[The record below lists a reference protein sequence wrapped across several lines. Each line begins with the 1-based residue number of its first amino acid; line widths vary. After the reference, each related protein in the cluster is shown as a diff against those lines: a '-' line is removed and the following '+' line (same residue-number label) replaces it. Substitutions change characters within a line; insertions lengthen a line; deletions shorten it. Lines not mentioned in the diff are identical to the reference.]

1 MASAVKLSDD
11 IISEAKVISRA
22 LNRSIAD
29 QIEHWAKIGRIA
41 EENPDLTYEFIR
53 NILIAQQEAKND
65 KLEPKSFYRDLKN

>member
-22 LNRSIAD
+22 LNRSIAG

-41 EENPDLTYEFIR
+41 EENPDLTYEFIK
-53 NILIAQQEAKND
+53 NILIAQQEAQND
-65 KLEPKSFYRDLKN
+65 KLEP